1 MKCILW
7 CGRLVLILL
16 EMMKQRRAAG
26 AKEGCEV
33 CLSGNLRKDHIWEW
47 KSHVG
52 SVPPIARRSRAEYLV
67 RDLVARWIGEGDHL

>member
-47 KSHVG
+47 KSHVALRLG
-52 SVPPIARRSRAEYLV
+52 SANSPSEPSRVPGSRFGRAVDRR
-67 RDLVARWIGEGDHL
+67 G